1 MIEACFNMVSFFEG
15 LHCSE
20 GTVME
25 AANSECH
32 FIYDFPGVL
41 QPKEQML
48 KFLLKL
54 GYRFCLLCGLG

>member
-1 MIEACFNMVSFFEG
+1 MVSFFEG
-15 LHCSE
+15 LRCSE

-54 GYRFCLLCGLG
+54 GYRFCLLYGLG